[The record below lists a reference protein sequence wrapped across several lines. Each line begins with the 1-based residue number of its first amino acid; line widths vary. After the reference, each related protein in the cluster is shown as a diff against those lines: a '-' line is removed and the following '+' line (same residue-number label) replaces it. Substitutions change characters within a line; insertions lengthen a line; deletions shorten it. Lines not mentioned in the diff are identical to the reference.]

1 MAVFNRCLRTRVL
14 AAVTPTTAFAYVIR
28 TLSASCLRM
37 NLGGDLKSASVL
49 GQNPLHLKRE
59 LSGRNVQW
67 VFLGCPG
74 VGKGTYA
81 SRLSNLLGVPH
92 IATGDLVRDELSSS
106 GPLASQLK
114 DIVNQGKLV
123 SDEIIINLLSKRLEA
138 GEAKGES
145 GFILDGFPRTIRQA
159 EILGG
164 VTDIDLVIN
173 LKLRQ
178 EALLAKC
185 LGRRICSECGG
196 NYNVA
201 TIDIKGEN
209 GNPGMYMA
217 PLLPPP
223 QCASK
228 LITRA
233 DDKLEVVKER
243 LRIYNEMT
251 QPVEEFYRSRG
262 KLLEFDLPGGIPE
275 SWPKLLQAL
284 NLEDHEN
291 KRSAAA

>member
-1 MAVFNRCLRTRVL
+1 MTVLKFNYRVFR
-14 AAVTPTTAFAYVIR
+14 PR
-28 TLSASCLRM
+28 TLSPIAIALR
-37 NLGGDLKSASVL
+37 SFSSSSSSSVNSGFDVKQSSWL
-49 GQNPLHLKRE
+49 DRDQKGLPLSRE
-59 LSGRNVQW
+59 PSDRNVQW

-92 IATGDLVRDELSSS
+92 IATGDLVREELSSS
-106 GPLASQLK
+106 GSQLA

-138 GEAKGES
+138 SAAKGET

-159 EILGG
+159 EILEG

-173 LKLRQ
+173 LKLRE

-201 TIDIKGEN
+201 SIDIKGED
-209 GNPGMYMA
+209 GNPDLYMA

-223 QCASK
+223 HCASK
-228 LITRA
+228 LITRS
-233 DDKLEVVKER
+233 DDTQEVVKER
-243 LRIYNEMT
+243 LRIYNEMS
-251 QPVEEFYRSRG
+251 QPLEEFYRSRG

-284 NLEDHEN
+284 NLEDHD
-291 KRSAAA
+291 KQSAAA